1 MIANIA
7 FNDDYS
13 PYRFVTRQFWS
24 LHAINGFGQQ
34 CWNRSGRLSMSRVLA
49 MLWSLLFVQ
58 AVAAE
63 PINCATPIAQANKE
77 IGKVT
82 GDLQGM
88 EKMMPASEMTELRGL
103 VGQANRLKGEAE
115 RSCVPNASPY
125 QRAEAISQATS
136 ARARTHK
143 FGSCPLLP
151 ACDQNSAAVQH
162 VAMCQSRPN
171 ASQQTLAIRL
181 SRWRVQVV
189 LAGWRGRAPWRS

>member
-63 PINCATPIAQANKE
+63 PINCATPIAKANKE

-115 RSCVPNASPY
+115 QSCVPNASPY
-125 QRAEAISQATS
+125 QRAEAIAQATS
-136 ARARTHK
+136 ANGYATAADILH
-143 FGSCPLLP
+143 FNYMEIP
-151 ACDQNSAAVQH
+151 AGRGAASGMGDKGAKGGMSAMH
-162 VAMCQSRPN
+162 RN
-171 ASQQTLAIRL
+171 
-181 SRWRVQVV
+181 
-189 LAGWRGRAPWRS
+189 